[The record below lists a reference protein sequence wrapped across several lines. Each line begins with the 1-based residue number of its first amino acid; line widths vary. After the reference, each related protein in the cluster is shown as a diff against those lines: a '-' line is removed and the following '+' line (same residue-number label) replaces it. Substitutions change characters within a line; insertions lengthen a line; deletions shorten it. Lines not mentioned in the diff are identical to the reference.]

1 MKDKATAQK
10 LPQVLRELCDGV
22 PGILAV
28 YLFGSRAKGEDR
40 RGSDIDL
47 AFLFHRGRYE
57 RDRFEALRVAE
68 TLAYEVTRLVG
79 GSVDVT
85 VLNAASLEFAHAVV
99 REAVLLYEKDEG
111 DRILYEVVL
120 DNEYEDF
127 RPFLEELRRA
137 KLDSL
142 GGRLSEDHQSG

>member
-1 MKDKATAQK
+1 M
-10 LPQVLRELCDGV
+10 
-22 PGILAV
+22 
-28 YLFGSRAKGEDR
+28 
-40 RGSDIDL
+40 
-47 AFLFHRGRYE
+47 
-57 RDRFEALRVAE
+57 AE
-68 TLAYEVTRLVG
+68 TLGYEVTRLVG

-99 REAVLLYEKDEG
+99 REAVLLYQKDEG

-142 GGRLSEDHQSG
+142 GGRLSGGHQSG